1 MSKIRLFGTSSGYVE
16 IAPAAAAGNNTLT
29 APNTVG
35 EIIAKDAAGAI
46 GITSMKAS
54 NVNVGAA
61 VTITESGIE
70 ASGIGITCA
79 SINGGQIGGR
89 RNIIINGAMQVAQRG
104 TSTSSWSGIGFP
116 ACDRQKT
123 LGSYGGT
130 WTISQSTEA
139 PSDNG
144 FTKSTKYDCTTA
156 VTSLNANAYL
166 QHYYRVEGHD
176 LQGVCKGTSNAK
188 ALTLSFW
195 VKTNKTGTY
204 NVEAIDQDNS
214 RLCSFSYTVSDTN
227 WNKYIITFPA
237 DTTGAFGDD
246 NGASL
251 DIGWWLVAGSTFNSG
266 SNQNTFGSFTQG
278 NRAPSNVNLADSTS
292 NEWYIT
298 GIQLELGSEAT
309 AFEHRTFNDEFSLC
323 QRYFQKYACTDQEWI
338 YVEGNGAQYKW
349 WQSHFNPMR
358 STPTVDISGLST
370 GSGTSFA
377 GGAGEVSSL
386 AVTSTSLGASN
397 GRVSYRV
404 TGSTTWGTARTLHH
418 TDVWDGEFVTYSA
431 EL

>member
-1 MSKIRLFGTSSGYVE
+1 MSTLKVDGIRSNSASSDAITMADNGTCTAN
-16 IAPAAAAGNNTLT
+16 ITNNL
-29 APNTVG
+29 
-35 EIIAKDAAGAI
+35 
-46 GITSMKAS
+46 S
-54 NVNVGAA
+54 N
-61 VTITESGIE
+61 
-70 ASGIGITCA
+70 
-79 SINGGQIGGR
+79 

-104 TSTSSWSGIGFP
+104 TSSSSWSGIGFP

-123 LGSYGGT
+123 LDSYGGT

-166 QHYYRVEGHD
+166 QHYYRIEGQD

-188 ALTLSFW
+188 PLILSFW

-214 RLCSFSYTVSDTN
+214 RLCTFAYTVANTN
-227 WNKYIITFPA
+227 WNKYTVVFPA
-237 DTTGAFGDD
+237 DTTGTFNND
-246 NGASL
+246 NGVSL

-266 SNQNTFGSFTQG
+266 SNQNSFGTFVQA

-298 GIQLELGSEAT
+298 GIQLEIDHTGSGIAT
-309 AFEHRTFNDEFSLC
+309 EFEHRSYAQELALC
-323 QRYFQKYACTDQEWI
+323 QRYYYLHASGQNQVIGVGVFYQGSNMFTFVKLPVT
-338 YVEGNGAQYKW
+338 
-349 WQSHFNPMR
+349 MR
-358 STPTVDISGLST
+358 TGPSIDHTT
-370 GSGTSFA
+370 GSNYYQAYYDGGNDGFITFSGSWNVSPTQVGMNTHSGDGFTLGSG
-377 GGAGEVSSL
+377 GGAAMVKTHSNS
-386 AVTSTSLGASN
+386 AAHLG
-397 GRVSYRV
+397 
-404 TGSTTWGTARTLHH
+404 
-418 TDVWDGEFVTYSA
+418 FSA

>member
-1 MSKIRLFGTSSGYVE
+1 MSTLKVNKLRDTAGSADAITLDPNGGAVLAGVTTVSTVKVGSGVTISSDGDVFTTGITTSS
-16 IAPAAAAGNNTLT
+16 
-29 APNTVG
+29 TV
-35 EIIAKDAAGAI
+35 I
-46 GITSMKAS
+46 
-54 NVNVGAA
+54 VGSG
-61 VTITESGIE
+61 VTISESGIE

-79 SINGGQIGGR
+79 NINGTQIGGT

-104 TSTSSWSGIGFP
+104 TSTSSWTGIGYP

-123 LGSYGGT
+123 LASYGGT

-156 VTSLNANAYL
+156 NTSLSASSYL
-166 QHYYRVEGHD
+166 QHYYRIEGYD
-176 LQGVCKGTSNAK
+176 LQGVRKGTSGAK

-214 RLCSFSYTVSDTN
+214 RLCSFSYTVSDSN
-227 WNKYIITFPA
+227 WNKYVVTFPA

-251 DIGWWLVAGSTFNSG
+251 DLGWWLVAGTTFSSG
-266 SNQNTFGSFTQG
+266 SNQNTFGSFTQA

-309 AFEHRTFNDEFSLC
+309 AFEHRNFGEELSLC
-323 QRYFQKYACTDQEWI
+323 QRYYEITEGGFQGPVYGTDSDI
-338 YVEGNGAQYKW
+338 KISIPFRVKKRA
-349 WQSHFNPMR
+349 S
-358 STPTVDISGLST
+358 PTLATITTD
-370 GSGTSFA
+370 
-377 GGAGEVSSL
+377 ENCCSSVL
-386 AVTSTSLGASN
+386 LETNSQDATLGA
-397 GRVSYRV
+397 RVV
-404 TGSTTWGTARTLHH
+404 GNNVFL
-418 TDVWDGEFVTYSA
+418 DGANRFFVAKFSA
-431 EL
+431 DSEL